1 MVMKHSRRDFLK
13 KSSASAVGLGLLKP
27 DFSFYR
33 EISANEKV
41 NLGLIGARNKGF
53 NILSHMLKT
62 GQVNCLGICDV
73 DKNIMEQRV
82 EEVEKNYGQV
92 VKRYNDFREMLDN
105 KEIDAVI
112 IGTPDHWHCL
122 MMVLACQVGKD
133 VYVEKPLANSIEECN
148 LMLAAAR
155 KYNRVVQV
163 GQQQRSGEVWNS
175 AMAHIRAGGIGE
187 IKRVNVWANFP
198 YGMGAPKVPDKAIPN
213 GLDYDFWQGPA
224 AKRAYNPNR
233 VHGNW
238 RHFWDYGGGLMTD
251 WGVHLL
257 DMALWA
263 KSIEHEPKAVIASG
277 ANYNM
282 AAYSRETYELM
293 DVSFPMENYFI
304 HWTHTAGIAVGP
316 YEKPYGVE
324 FIGDNGVI
332 IADRGDW
339 KILQGNKEESEEAS
353 KLAKANFNFT
363 GKSAMEIHVLNF
375 LKSVKERTVTNCPV
389 EIGRNVA
396 LYAHMGNIAVRSGE
410 NVLEWNA
417 ESGNFKGNSKGNAL
431 IRPEYKGGW
440 KLPTV

>member
-1 MVMKHSRRDFLK
+1 MKQSRRAFLK
-13 KSSASAVGLGLLKP
+13 NSSLSVAGLGFLSHE
-27 DFSFYR
+27 FSSFPKGSPNDR
-33 EISANEKV
+33 INIA
-41 NLGLIGARNKGF
+41 LIGAKNKGF
-53 NILSHMLKT
+53 NILTHMMKT
-62 GQVNCLGICDV
+62 GQVNCLAICDV
-73 DKNIMEQRV
+73 DQNIL
-82 EEVEKNYGQV
+82 EKRIEDVKESYGQTP
-92 VKRYNDFREMLDN
+92 KGYGDFRILLED
-105 KEIDAVI
+105 EAIDAVI

-122 MMVLACQVGKD
+122 IMVLACQAGKD

-175 AMAHIRAGGIGE
+175 AMAHIHAGGIGE

-198 YGMGAPKVPDKAIPN
+198 YGMGAPKVPDKAIPK

-224 AKRAYNPNR
+224 SKIAYNPNR

-263 KSIEHEPKAVIASG
+263 KNIQHEPKSVIASG

-282 AAYSRETYELM
+282 AAYSRETFELM

-324 FIGDNGVI
+324 FIGDKGAI

-339 KILQGNKEESEEAS
+339 FILQGNKEESKQAT
-353 KLAKANFNFT
+353 KLAKEDYNFT
-363 GKSAMEIHVLNF
+363 GKSAMEIHVLDF
-375 LKSVKERTVTNCPV
+375 LNSVRERTTTNCPV
-389 EIGRNVA
+389 ETGRNVA
-396 LYAHMGNIAVRSGE
+396 LYAHMGNIAVRSGAG
-410 NVLEWNA
+410 VLQWDGAEGEFIGSDKANA
-417 ESGNFKGNSKGNAL
+417 FLK
-431 IRPEYKGGW
+431 PEYHGGW
-440 KLPTV
+440 ELPKV